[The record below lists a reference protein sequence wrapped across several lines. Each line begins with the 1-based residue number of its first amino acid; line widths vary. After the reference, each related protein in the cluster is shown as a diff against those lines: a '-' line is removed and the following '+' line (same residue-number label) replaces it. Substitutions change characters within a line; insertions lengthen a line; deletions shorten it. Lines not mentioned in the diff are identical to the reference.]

1 MTEAGESLF
10 RMQVREFVTEI
21 RASCVIPCDETR
33 TRDTLR
39 AWTRVMDRQG
49 WLVPHWPSQWGGS
62 DWPPRKRYLLNYEL
76 NRYRLPSVDL
86 IGLDLVAPLIYSM
99 GSEQQKSRY
108 LHRMRSGEDVWCQGF
123 SEPNAGSDLSMIT
136 TSAVRRGEHYVVSGR
151 KIWITQA
158 ELANRMLAL
167 VRVRT
172 SGVLQRGVS
181 LLLIDLDSAGVE
193 IRPITTLDGKPRINE
208 VELKDVTVPA
218 ANLLGE
224 EGKGWLYATPL
235 LIRERIV
242 AAAVSQTRAD
252 LDELKEILSD
262 PRWSSRERSGRGR
275 YMARL
280 TEAEVDFMAVEAT
293 LMRALEFED
302 HDERKGALAALVK
315 LEGTTLRQRVSE
327 LLVEALEERGVMS
340 TDFAAG
346 RNGDGWH
353 CEAASADRIVSQFL
367 FSRTAT
373 IAAGTSEIQKN
384 VIANSLLE

>member
-1 MTEAGESLF
+1 
-10 RMQVREFVTEI
+10 
-21 RASCVIPCDETR
+21 
-33 TRDTLR
+33 
-39 AWTRVMDRQG
+39 
-49 WLVPHWPSQWGGS
+49 
-62 DWPPRKRYLLNYEL
+62 
-76 NRYRLPSVDL
+76 L